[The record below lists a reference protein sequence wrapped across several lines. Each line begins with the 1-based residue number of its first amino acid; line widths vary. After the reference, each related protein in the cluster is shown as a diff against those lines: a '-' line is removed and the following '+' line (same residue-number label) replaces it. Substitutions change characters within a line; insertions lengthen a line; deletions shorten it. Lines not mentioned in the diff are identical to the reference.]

1 MDGVIGVSN
10 NDGHGI
16 DVNEI
21 YTNKVN
27 NVATYV
33 ATIHFKV

>member
-16 DVNEI
+16 DVNDS
-21 YTNKVN
+21 YANKVKQCGHLCGHN
-27 NVATYV
+27 S
-33 ATIHFKV
+33 F